1 MKNKKVFD
9 IINYIAPV
17 ILFVFVTFS
26 YVEEYIIRNTEL
38 YFSIHKILMMII
50 FVGLGLLAGYGVK
63 VILLS
68 FGKKKISTFDL
79 YMYTLAIDVLVFSVL
94 IYLFTGVFEYPNTL
108 IKVSKVMCFIFI
120 AYFASSIMKKY
131 ILKKGRT
138 GRYVFA
144 GILTSFIVALLA
156 AISNAFWH
164 YLSFNLMFDFV
175 DPAPFSYFF
184 TYDITYNIGIIG
196 TLRYPALFMITLTFF
211 LINVLLHRKGI
222 DFFDLY
228 QKKSMKGINE
238 HNHNHH

>member
-1 MKNKKVFD
+1 
-9 IINYIAPV
+9 
-17 ILFVFVTFS
+17 
-26 YVEEYIIRNTEL
+26 
-38 YFSIHKILMMII
+38 MMII
-50 FVGLGLLAGYGVK
+50 FVGLGLLAGYVVK

-68 FGKKKISTFDL
+68 FKKKKISTFDL
-79 YMYTLAIDVLVFSVL
+79 HIYTLAIDVLVFSVL
-94 IYLFTGVFEYPNTL
+94 IYMFTGVFEYPDTL

-120 AYFASSIMKKY
+120 AYFASSITKKY

-138 GRYVFA
+138 ERYVFA

-196 TLRYPALFMITLTFF
+196 TLRYPALFMITLSFF
-211 LINVLLHRKGI
+211 LFNVLLYRKGI

-228 QKKSMKGINE
+228 QKKINE
-238 HNHNHH
+238 RDK

>member
-1 MKNKKVFD
+1 MKNKKAFD

-26 YVEEYIIRNTEL
+26 YVEEYITRDNKL
-38 YFSIHKILMMII
+38 YFFIHKILMMII

-79 YMYTLAIDVLVFSVL
+79 YMYTLAIDVLVFSTL

-108 IKVSKVMCFIFI
+108 IKVSKVMCFIFV
-120 AYFASSIMKKY
+120 AYFASGIMKKY
-131 ILKKGRT
+131 ILKKGRI
-138 GRYVFA
+138 GRYIIL
-144 GILTSFIVALLA
+144 GILTSFVVALLA
-156 AISNAFWH
+156 AVSNAFWH

-184 TYDITYNIGIIG
+184 TYDITYNIGIIAA
-196 TLRYPALFMITLTFF
+196 LRYPVLFVITLTFF
-211 LINVLLHRKGI
+211 LVNILLHKKGV
-222 DFFDLY
+222 DFSELY
-228 QKKSMKGINE
+228 QKKINE
-238 HNHNHH
+238 RDK